1 MQKHVKTAA
10 RHAKHHAVHFIRRH
24 PRGWKVLLTVLFINI
39 MFIGMLFINTRVYPN
54 TYLLAEPIGYT
65 SFANAQRI
73 GDHWL
78 ATPYKIRV
86 KERTYTYSYT
96 DLGVTVDKE
105 KLLAELRAP
114 NTLPFPQNMFALN
127 ASPFRKRIITPKL
140 VFTQQFRQFVHDTI
154 FDFTEIDPS
163 IDIDQATKSLLIE
176 GADERYR
183 FDEQKLKNLLIER
196 LGNNSIP
203 LYPALTKVQ
212 SERLATIVDFAN
224 KLATVYAT
232 PLTVYA
238 NAGGRVHSIFLTEE
252 ALKAITTID
261 LAPAGNDI
269 VLAADEGILNQAL
282 TNTLKRQGFILKGTI
297 TNPKVKEDFVDVMR
311 ARFFGAT
318 DEALSIALDQ
328 GPNTTGRQAAKYI
341 EVDISQQMLYTWK
354 NGKLVKSY
362 HASTGLDYPTPIG
375 TFTVLN
381 KTGLGFS
388 NIYDS
393 WLPYWMGFS
402 YSKELGAYFGIHEQ
416 PYTLDESGR
425 QIRQKDFIGRPNT
438 GGCVALAPGA
448 ALEVYR
454 FADIGTRIYIF
465 Q

>member
-1 MQKHVKTAA
+1 MRKQVGHVAHRA
-10 RHAKHHAVHFIRRH
+10 RHHATHFIQRH
-24 PRGWKVLLTVLFINI
+24 PRGWKIVVAIILINI
-39 MFIGMLFINTRVYPN
+39 FFVGLLFINTRVYPN
-54 TYLLAEPIGYT
+54 TFLITEPIGNT
-65 SFANAQRI
+65 TFANAERI
-73 GDHWL
+73 VDHWL
-78 ATPYKIRV
+78 ATPYKLRV

-96 DLGVTVDKE
+96 DLGVTVDKTQ
-105 KLLAELRAP
+105 LLTDLSAP
-114 NTLPFPQNMFALN
+114 NTLPFPKNIVALN
-127 ASPFRKRIITPKL
+127 TAPFRKRIITPKL

-154 FDFTEIDPS
+154 FDFSEIDAT
-163 IDIDQATKSLLIE
+163 IDIDQANKTLTIE
-176 GADERYR
+176 GDDEQYR
-183 FDEQKLKNLLIER
+183 FDETKLKNLLIER
-196 LGNNSIP
+196 LGDNTFP
-203 LYPALTKVQ
+203 LYPALAKVQ

-224 KLATVYAT
+224 KLAATYAT

-238 NAGGRVHSIFLTEE
+238 NAGGRVHTIFLTEE
-252 ALKAITTID
+252 ALKAITTIALHPD
-261 LAPAGNDI
+261 GNDI
-269 VLAADEGILNQAL
+269 VLTADEGILNQAL

-328 GPNTTGRQAAKYI
+328 GPNTTGRQSAKYI
-341 EVDISQQMLYTWK
+341 EVDISQQMLYTFK
-354 NGKLVKSY
+354 DGKLVKSY
-362 HASTGLDYPTPIG
+362 RASTGLDYPTPIG

-388 NIYDS
+388 TIYDS

-402 YSKELGAYFGIHEQ
+402 YSQELGAYFGIHEQ
-416 PYTLDESGR
+416 PYTLDGSGR
-425 QIRQKDFIGRPNT
+425 QIRQKDFIGKPNT

-454 FADIGTRIYIF
+454 FADIGTPIYIF